1 MPISADHAN
10 ASPVTP
16 VDVESFGHAND
27 RERLTPVALKAFK
40 AVAVQW
46 QLSGAEAAALLGVSE
61 AIWDRIARGIWHQ
74 ALSQDQ
80 LTRASAMI
88 GIYQGLKLLLDD
100 DAAVR
105 WPRLRNSDPIFRNRS
120 PVEAMIAGGIPVMLE
135 TRQYIDA
142 VGATSDR
149 WCTESEPSY
158 PSRLP
163 HSLMRRPN
171 LHVPPGR
178 PPRLH
183 CKASRVGPV
192 TLFSRGACRS

>member
-1 MPISADHAN
+1 MPISADHSN

-16 VDVESFGHAND
+16 VDVESFGHADD
-27 RERLTPVALKAFK
+27 RERLTPVALKAFTVM
-40 AVAVQW
+40 AAEW
-46 QLSGAEAAALLGVSE
+46 NLSGAEAAGLLGVPE
-61 AIWDRIARGIWHQ
+61 AIWNRIRLDTWHQ

-105 WPRLRNSDPIFRNRS
+105 WPRLRNSGPIFRNRS

-142 VGATSDR
+142 V
-149 WCTESEPSY
+149 
-158 PSRLP
+158 
-163 HSLMRRPN
+163 
-171 LHVPPGR
+171 
-178 PPRLH
+178 
-183 CKASRVGPV
+183 
-192 TLFSRGACRS
+192 RGDF